1 MDAAFIIF
9 LVAGIACIAYAL
21 SALAYEIT
29 LVFAGYES
37 GSLSRYTQPHLFW
50 RAAFIGGALIAVAV
64 ALKLY
69 QFII

>member
-9 LVAGIACIAYAL
+9 LVAGIACVTYAL

-29 LVFAGYES
+29 LVFAGQEG

-50 RAAFIGGALIAVAV
+50 RAAFAGAVFIAIAVAM
-64 ALKLY
+64 KIY
-69 QFII
+69 QFIM

>member
-9 LVAGIACIAYAL
+9 LIAGIVCVAYAFA
-21 SALAYEIT
+21 ALAYELT
-29 LVFAGYES
+29 LVFAGQEG

-50 RAAFIGGALIAVAV
+50 RAAFAGGVLIAIAVAM
-64 ALKLY
+64 KIY

>member
-9 LVAGIACIAYAL
+9 LVAGIACVAYAL
-21 SALAYEIT
+21 AALAYEIT

-50 RAAFIGGALIAVAV
+50 RAAFIGGGLIAVAV
-64 ALKLY
+64 VLKLY

>member
-9 LVAGIACIAYAL
+9 LVAGIAYAL
-21 SALAYEIT
+21 SALAYEVS

-37 GSLSRYTQPHLFW
+37 GRLSRYTQPHLFW
-50 RAAFIGGALIAVAV
+50 RATFIGGGLIAL
-64 ALKLY
+64 ALVVKFY